1 MAYGVN
7 YLNFFYEDT
16 CIEFLQIDLV
26 DEEGTM
32 AEIAI
37 VSFYKNTGEM
47 VDYVRFN
54 RNQSTKVAGQ

>member
-1 MAYGVN
+1 
-7 YLNFFYEDT
+7 
-16 CIEFLQIDLV
+16 
-26 DEEGTM
+26 M